1 MFSFSGK
8 VVVITGG
15 AGGIGQALSQQLIK
29 QGARIVAL
37 DLNVDALSPS
47 DSLLPLAT
55 DITSDEQLASALEK
69 TIKKFGTVDVLFNN
83 AGITHMSRFVDT
95 DENLF
100 DKIMAVNF
108 SAAVNITRLCLP
120 HIIKNEGRIVAI
132 SSVAGFAPLYGRS
145 AYSASKHALEGFFGS
160 LASELKEAKVGI
172 TIVSPSFVR
181 SRPDLRAQVNGGVS
195 SPGALKKNTSG
206 KQVSPQDAAA
216 QIIKAVVTGQSNLFL
231 GRVAKI
237 ARWLVAL
244 VPALY
249 MHIMTRGAKQEFE

>member
-1 MFSFSGK
+1 MFSFLGK

-29 QGARIVAL
+29 QGARVVVL
-37 DLNVDALSPS
+37 DLNVTGVTSS
-47 DSLLPLAT
+47 DSLFPLAT
-55 DITSDEQLASALEK
+55 DITCRDQLANALEK
-69 TIKKFGTVDVLFNN
+69 IIERFGTIDALFNN
-83 AGITHMSRFVDT
+83 AGITHMSQFVDT
-95 DENLF
+95 PASLF
-100 DKIMAVNF
+100 EKIMAVNF
-108 SAAVNITRLCLP
+108 NAAVNITRLCLP
-120 HIIKNEGRIVAI
+120 YILQNQGRIVVI

-181 SRPDLRAQVNGGVS
+181 SRPDLRAQVNGGAT

-206 KQVSPQDAAA
+206 KQVSPENAAA
-216 QIIKAVVTGQSNLFL
+216 HIIKATQKGQSNLFL
-231 GRVAKI
+231 GKVAKI

-244 VPALY
+244 APGLY
-249 MHIMTRGAKQEFE
+249 MTIMTRGAKQEFE